1 MRLTQRAALA
11 VAPLVIA
18 AVLLPASTA
27 AAAFDAVAFDAVS
40 PATSTSSVLEPGT
53 GQAHALRARLGHK
66 YGIPIVTIRYS
77 WTEMWRF
84 YLQIKRH
91 SEAHKDTVNVACA
104 KLPTWAMRSAC
115 TFYFRRVYNMF
126 ASRIAYGI
134 RHKRCLAARVA
145 IPPVGFWVDKLWAG
159 RCYQ

>member
-1 MRLTQRAALA
+1 MRLTQRAAL
-11 VAPLVIA
+11 VATPLVLA
-18 AVLLPASTA
+18 AVLIPASTA
-27 AAAFDAVAFDAVS
+27 AAAFDAVS
-40 PATSTSSVLEPGT
+40 PASFTTSALQPGA

-66 YGIPIVTIRYS
+66 YGIPIVTFRYS
-77 WTEMWRF
+77 WSEMWRF

-91 SEAHKDTVNVACA
+91 SEAHKDTVSVACA
-104 KLPTWAMRSAC
+104 KLPTWATRSAC

-126 ASRIAYGI
+126 ASRITYGI

-145 IPPVGFWVDKLWAG
+145 IPPVAFWVDKLWAG